1 MTTRLPIR
9 CFCGQLEG
17 VAHDVAPE
25 TGTHLKCYCDDCQ
38 AFQKLL
44 GHAERVLDEHGG
56 TEIFQMSA
64 GKIEI
69 TKGHENLACLRLT
82 PKGTL
87 RWYASCCNAP
97 LGNTLATP
105 ALPFFGVIGTC
116 FDRSAGG
123 EAVDRALGPLKPGV
137 FGKFALGDRTAVD
150 AHDRVPLSA
159 VGGFLRKVIGWRFGG
174 AHKSS
179 PFFEGGR
186 PVATP
191 RVVSEDGA
199 PPGR

>member
-1 MTTRLPIR
+1 MVERDARDGDDVVAVARTEPGTGRGDLGGVDGDAGCIQDRAGLESGAVVDGAAAVDDDHLVDEGPGDAGDHLGDTRLFVQR
-9 CFCGQLEG
+9 RDQRRQ
-17 VAHDVAPE
+17 H
-25 TGTHLKCYCDDCQ
+25 
-38 AFQKLL
+38 
-44 GHAERVLDEHGG
+44 
-56 TEIFQMSA
+56 
-64 GKIEI
+64 
-69 TKGHENLACLRLT
+69 
-82 PKGTL
+82 
-87 RWYASCCNAP
+87 
-97 LGNTLATP
+97 
-105 ALPFFGVIGTC
+105 
-116 FDRSAGG
+116 
-123 EAVDRALGPLKPGV
+123 
-137 FGKFALGDRTAVD
+137 VD